1 MVEKKELSFKKSKKG
16 LKECQKLKEE
26 YLAGWKR
33 ARADLVNY
41 KKGELERIGELIKY
55 ADAGMILKILLILDN
70 FELAEEKMS
79 GKLREDKDVKGLLQI
94 KSQIKDFLKSRGVEA
109 IESVGQ
115 KFNPELHEVVAEIE
129 AKGKE
134 PRTIIEEVQRGYK
147 IRDKLLR
154 PARVKI
160 SK

>member
-1 MVEKKELSFKKSKKG
+1 MVKEKELSLRKSKKG

-33 ARADLVNY
+33 ARADLLNY

-94 KSQIKDFLKSRGVEA
+94 KSQIKDFLKSREVEA

-115 KFNPELHEVVAEIE
+115 KFNLELHEVVAEIE
-129 AKGKE
+129 TKGKE
-134 PRTIIEEVQRGYK
+134 PGMIIEEVQRGYK
-147 IRDKLLR
+147 IRGKLLR